1 LKNQTSFSK
10 IWRLQSTGWFHKSHK
25 LNRKVGSGHAFY
37 LEIKVAFV
45 VELTARARCPKQ
57 KLEHGIWIIVS
68 PFQKSGASAESIS
81 VRLFALKV
89 AYQYPGRIGE
99 AVQELMKKAIAE

>member
-1 LKNQTSFSK
+1 LKNETPFSK

-45 VELTARARCPKQ
+45 VELTARALSETETGTWYLDNRLAIPK
-57 KLEHGIWIIVS
+57 IWGLSRKHFGAVVCFEGCLSVS
-68 PFQKSGASAESIS
+68 GKN
-81 VRLFALKV
+81 R
-89 AYQYPGRIGE
+89 
-99 AVQELMKKAIAE
+99 